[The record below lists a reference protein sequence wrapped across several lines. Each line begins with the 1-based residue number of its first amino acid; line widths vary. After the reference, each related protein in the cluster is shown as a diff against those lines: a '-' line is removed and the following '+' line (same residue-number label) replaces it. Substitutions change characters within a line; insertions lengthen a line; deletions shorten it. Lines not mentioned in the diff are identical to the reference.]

1 MPEHPPEQH
10 EGNQESRATPG
21 ADELESEAGF
31 LIHDSLLSDRFR
43 PMADSILDSLPH
55 HSMQKCNIAG
65 AA

>member
-10 EGNQESRATPG
+10 EGNQEGRATPG

-43 PMADSILDSLPH
+43 PMADSKPRLITTSRDAE
-55 HSMQKCNIAG
+55 M
-65 AA
+65 